1 MEAVVRT
8 KLRNRAREGA
18 WAEVRLVVGVLLAL
32 WVVSFLPTL
41 YGYLS
46 CPPDRWFS
54 GVVYNMHDTAQY
66 LSWVR
71 EASTSLF
78 TDNKL
83 TAEPTPAVFVNLHW
97 WLPGRLASWVGM
109 GFGSMYQLY
118 RLIAV
123 ALLVGVNYLFAARLF
138 ADRTR
143 RWFAFLL
150 SLVGS
155 GLGWVWV
162 ALKYATGGAA
172 PFFPLDIYT
181 TPGNGFW
188 VMVASPHLTLAAALT
203 AGVLLLALQA
213 VERDRLGWALGAGGL
228 ALFLGLGHIYDL
240 VTVWAVLALF
250 GLLLVLRDGRF
261 WRTLLLLGVVVA
273 LSAPA
278 PLYWGWVSS
287 HPAWAQALAQYDN
300 LGVFTPEPPHLLILL
315 GVPFLLAVATFDGWV
330 PLRVQRRQWLL
341 TKSWFALVPL
351 LVYLPL
357 HFQVM
362 LLTGYTV
369 PVAALATR
377 GLFDHVLPWL
387 AARGERLAR
396 WTPVAFLLL
405 AALTNVYLF
414 GWRFV
419 ELSRHD
425 YPFYLHRDEV
435 EAMAWLEAE
444 TPPDE
449 VVLSSFVVG
458 HFIPG
463 LAGDRVFLGNAVMT
477 LDFNRK
483 RELVR
488 AFFGDGMTDAERAAL
503 LRQYDVRYVFYGPAE
518 RALGGYDPEQAP
530 FLEPVYS
537 SGEVVVY
544 GVKGL
549 DDGG

>member
-1 MEAVVRT
+1 M
-8 KLRNRAREGA
+8 KPRAF
-18 WAEVRLVVGVLLAL
+18 RLPRFPLTVLIVLLVL
-32 WVVSFLPTL
+32 SFLPTL

-66 LSWVR
+66 LTWVR
-71 EASTSLF
+71 EAATSLF

-97 WLPGRLASWVGM
+97 WLPGRLAALVGLD
-109 GFGSMYQLY
+109 FAPMYQLY
-118 RLIAV
+118 RLVAV
-123 ALLVGVNYLFAARLF
+123 ALLVWVSYRFAAHLF

-143 RWFAFLL
+143 RRFAFLL
-150 SLVGS
+150 SLLGS
-155 GLGWVWV
+155 GLGWIWV
-162 ALKYATGGAA
+162 VLKYATGGAA

-188 VMVASPHLTLAAALT
+188 VMVASPHLTLAAALV
-203 AGVLLLALQA
+203 AGVFLLALRA

-228 ALFLGLGHIYDL
+228 ALFLGLGHVYDL

-250 GLLLVLRDGRF
+250 GLLRVLRDGRF
-261 WRTLLLLGVVVA
+261 WRTLLLLGVVVL

-278 PLYWGWVSS
+278 PLYWAWVSS
-287 HPAWAQALAQYDN
+287 HPAWSQALAQYEN
-300 LGVFTPEPPHLLILL
+300 LGVFTPDPLHLLVLL
-315 GVPFLLAVATFDGWV
+315 GLPFLLAAATYRGWV
-330 PLRVQRRQWLL
+330 PLRDQSDRWLL
-341 TKSWFALVPL
+341 IKVWFVSVPL
-351 LVYLPL
+351 LVYLPV
-357 HFQVM
+357 HFQIM

-377 GLFDHVLPWL
+377 GVFDHVLPWL
-387 AARGERLAR
+387 AARREWLAR
-396 WTPVAFLLL
+396 WAPVAFLVL

-435 EAMAWLEAE
+435 AAMEWLEWE

-458 HFIPG
+458 HFLPG
-463 LAGDRVFLGNAVMT
+463 LTGDRAFLGNAVMT

-483 RELVR
+483 REQVA
-488 AFFGDGMTDAERAAL
+488 AFFGNGMSDADRIAL
-503 LRQYDVRYVFYGPAE
+503 LRRYGVRYVFYGPAE
-518 RALGGYDPEQAP
+518 RALGSYDPASAP
-530 FLEPVYS
+530 FLEPVFRT
-537 SGEVVVY
+537 GEVDIYAVRRV
-544 GVKGL
+544 
-549 DDGG
+549 DNE